1 MYGAND
7 DTLYGS
13 SNSPTPLTYKRSRQ
27 PTEFL
32 VDGVH
37 VPIFQLGTCILDSSC
52 SALVPRL
59 CQVLLCLRHCTGRRR
74 KRLTAVFAYAMKE
87 PEHTYAHENMGTTF
101 GQLLLH
107 VAHDGFAL
115 IPIPVLQGL
124 SLYAFVC
131 LCVLQSHQLASQTLR
146 YRQSIHLP
154 VQGSAIMEPP
164 T

>member
-1 MYGAND
+1 MESMYQFFSWAPFPG
-7 DTLYGS
+7 
-13 SNSPTPLTYKRSRQ
+13 
-27 PTEFL
+27 
-32 VDGVH
+32 H
-37 VPIFQLGTCILDSSC
+37 CILDSSC
-52 SALVPRL
+52 GALVPRL
-59 CQVLLCLRHCTGRRR
+59 RQVLLCLRHCTVRRR

-131 LCVLQSHQLASQTLR
+131 LCVLQSHQLASQALR
-146 YRQSIHLP
+146 YRQSIYLP
-154 VQGSAIMEPP
+154 VQGLHLHNQRSAASAMMEPP